1 MSQVWVWVAGIALL
15 LVLVVMKRRGKIP
28 APKAEELLRAG
39 AMLVDVRSPAEF
51 QGGHLKGAVNVPL
64 DEVEQRIP
72 KMVADKSQVILL
84 HCQSGM
90 RSGMAQR
97 KLRALGYAEAWNL
110 GSYGQ
115 AAAVVGRGKKS

>member
-1 MSQVWVWVAGIALL
+1 MSQVWVWAVGIALL
-15 LVLVVMKRRGKIP
+15 LVLVVMKRRGRIA
-28 APKAEELLRAG
+28 APKAEELLRNG
-39 AMLVDVRSPAEF
+39 AMLVDVRSVAEF
-51 QGGHLKGAVNVPL
+51 RGGHLAGAVNVPL
-64 DEVEQRIP
+64 DELDERFP
-72 KMVADKSQVILL
+72 KLVADKGRVILL

-115 AAAVVGRGKKS
+115 AAAVVERGKKS

>member
-1 MSQVWVWVAGIALL
+1 MAQVWVWVVGIALL
-15 LVLVVMKRRGKIP
+15 VVLMVMKRRGQIA

-64 DEVEQRIP
+64 DDVEQRIP
-72 KMVADKSQVILL
+72 KLVTDKGRVILL

-97 KLRALGYAEAWNL
+97 KLRALGYVEAWNL

-115 AAAVVGRGKKS
+115 AEAVVERGKKS